1 MYHFYEVYN
10 AFISSFKK
18 HIYGPIKS
26 ILYVEETSFLDKRGC
41 IEAMEHFITIMLY
54 YSHEKSSYLSYYV
67 SDKIFFV
74 EV

>member
-18 HIYGPIKS
+18 IIYGPIKY
-26 ILYVEETSFLDKRGC
+26 ILYVEATSFLYKSGC
-41 IEAMEHFITIMLY
+41 IEAMEHFIIIMLY
-54 YSHEKSSYLSYYV
+54 YSPEKHSYLSYYV

>member
-18 HIYGPIKS
+18 IIYGPIKS
-26 ILYVEETSFLDKRGC
+26 ILYVEAKSFLDKRVC
-41 IEAMEHFITIMLY
+41 NEEMEHFNIIMLY
-54 YSHEKSSYLSYYV
+54 YSHEKPSYLSYYV
-67 SDKIFFV
+67 SNKIFVV